1 MKFILFDIDGTL
13 IDSGGAGTKSLNLA
27 FEELFSIQDGFK
39 AITMAGKTDVQIIKE
54 GLKKHDISS
63 GNGII
68 PRFCNVYIR
77 HLKQNIAVSNGSLK
91 PGIRNALSKLHAH
104 KDVILGLLTGNIE
117 EGARLKLDRFD
128 LNRFFEIGAFGS
140 DHEDRNSLL
149 PLAVHKL
156 EKHRYLKISPE
167 DCIVIGDTPRDVDC
181 TKPYGA
187 FSVAVA
193 TGPYSFASLSHAG
206 ADLVLR
212 DLADINGI
220 LQILISSR

>member
-1 MKFILFDIDGTL
+1 MKFVLFDIDGTL

-27 FEELFSIQDGFK
+27 FEEMFSIQDAFK
-39 AITMAGKTDVQIIKE
+39 SITMAGKTDIQIVKE
-54 GLKKHDISS
+54 GLRKHQIDP

-68 PRFCNVYIR
+68 PRFCDIYIK
-77 HLKQNIAVSNGSLK
+77 HLKQNMHVSSGSLK
-91 PGIRNALSKLHAH
+91 PGIQEVVSEFHAH
-104 KDVILGLLTGNIE
+104 KDIILGLLTGNIE
-117 EGARLKLDRFD
+117 QGARLKLDLFD

-149 PLAVHKL
+149 PVAMYKL
-156 EKHRYLKISPE
+156 EEHRFLKIAPE
-167 DCIVIGDTPRDVDC
+167 DCVVIGDTPRDVDC

-193 TGPYSFASLSHAG
+193 TGPYSFASLSDAG

-212 DLADINGI
+212 DLTDINGI
-220 LQILISSR
+220 LQILMSSR

>member
-13 IDSGGAGTKSLNLA
+13 IDSGGAGIKSLNLA
-27 FEELFSIQDGFK
+27 FEELFSIPDAFK
-39 AITMAGKTDVQIIKE
+39 AITMAGKTDIQIVKE
-54 GLKKHDISS
+54 GLKKHHIDP

-68 PRFCNVYIR
+68 PRFCDIYIR
-77 HLKQNIAVSNGSLK
+77 HLKHNMHVSNGSLK
-91 PGIRNALSKLHAH
+91 PGIQEAVSELHAH
-104 KDVILGLLTGNIE
+104 KDVILGLLTGNVE
-117 EGARLKLDRFD
+117 QGARLKLDFFD

-149 PLAVHKL
+149 PVAIHKL
-156 EKHRYLKISPE
+156 EERRSLKIAPE

-193 TGPYSFASLSHAG
+193 TGPYSLASLSDAG

-212 DLADINGI
+212 DLTDINGI

>member
-1 MKFILFDIDGTL
+1 MFDIDGTL

-27 FEELFSIQDGFK
+27 FEELFSIQDAFQS
-39 AITMAGKTDVQIIKE
+39 ISMAGKTDVQIIKE
-54 GLKKHDISS
+54 GLRKHDISS
-63 GNGII
+63 ENGVI
-68 PRFCNVYIR
+68 PQLCNLYIR
-77 HLKQNIAVSNGSLK
+77 HLKQNLVISNGSLK
-91 PGIRNALSKLHAH
+91 TGIRNALSKLHAH

-149 PLAVHKL
+149 PVAIHKL
-156 EKHRYLKISPE
+156 EKHRYFKISPE

-187 FSVAVA
+187 FSIAVA

-206 ADLVLR
+206 ADLVLK

>member
-27 FEELFSIQDGFK
+27 FEELFSIPDAFK
-39 AITMAGKTDVQIIKE
+39 SITMAGKTDIQIVKE
-54 GLKKHDISS
+54 GLRKHHIDP

-68 PRFCNVYIR
+68 PRFCDIYIR
-77 HLKQNIAVSNGSLK
+77 YLKHNMYVSNGSLK
-91 PGIRNALSKLHAH
+91 PGIQEAVSELHAH
-104 KDVILGLLTGNIE
+104 KDVILGLLTGNVE
-117 EGARLKLDRFD
+117 QGARLKLDLFD

-149 PLAVHKL
+149 PVAIRKL
-156 EKHRYLKISPE
+156 EEHRSLKIAPE
-167 DCIVIGDTPRDVDC
+167 DCVVIGDTPRDVDC

-193 TGPYSFASLSHAG
+193 TGPYSLASLSDAG

-212 DLADINGI
+212 DLTDINGI
-220 LQILISSR
+220 LQILISSS